1 MRTHTRAV
9 IRKSNDNN
17 TLQRLQ
23 LQIGGQKII
32 FVIRVARTKVDKKTI
47 TFGMVACT
55 NWRTKNDILKYG
67 YNYNSGQK

>member
-17 TLQRLQ
+17 NNLQRLQ

-32 FVIRVARTKVDKKTI
+32 FVIRVARTKVDKKII
-47 TFGMVACT
+47 TFSMVAIT
-55 NWRTKNDILKYG
+55 NWRTKIIF
-67 YNYNSGQK
+67 

>member
-47 TFGMVACT
+47 TFSMVAIT
-55 NWRTKNDILKYG
+55 KRRTKNDILKYG